1 MALAAPGL
9 APGGG
14 RMTDAP
20 SLRSGEDGR
29 ARLRDLLPRA
39 RAYRLQLGAAAALS
53 LLGTAATLAQPL
65 LIATTL
71 RAISGQGSPT
81 QPVTVLVVV
90 FVAGATAGAA
100 RTYLL
105 GWIGEALVR
114 DLRVQLA
121 EHLLVLPVAVH
132 DHLRAGDL
140 LSRVSTDTATLR
152 AALTSGPVN
161 AVTGVLTMAGA
172 IVLMSTLDAWLLLL
186 TLGAV
191 AVAGLALG
199 LVIPR
204 ARSAGAEAQ
213 ASIGALTSVLERALR
228 AIRTIKASRAE
239 PREAAGIRAAA
250 GRAFTAGVRI
260 ERIQAT
266 IDPTVTVAV
275 QGSFLVVLGVGGAR
289 VAAGSLEIADLVA
302 FLLYLTTLVVPLV
315 AVLTFLNETQAA
327 LAAFARIQDV
337 LREPAEDLGRP
348 GPSVVRDEGHG
359 GAARVQFDQVT
370 FGYRSRQPVL
380 RGVSF
385 VVPPGSRTAVVG
397 PSGAGKTT
405 LLSLLER
412 FYDADS
418 GVVRLDGRDVG
429 ELTLAQVRAAT
440 AYVEQDAPVLA
451 GTLRE
456 NLLLAAPDA
465 TEGQLDDVLH
475 RTMLLGLVQRL
486 PDALDSQVGDSGVL
500 LSGGERQRIAIARAL
515 LTHPRLLLLDEATS
529 QLDALNEQ
537 ALRETVRRVAGR
549 HCTVIIVAHR
559 LSTVR
564 DADQIVLLDRGR
576 VVGTGSHELLLARS
590 DLYQRL
596 VRGQLASS
604 DTTAARATAGHA

>member
-20 SLRSGEDGR
+20 SSRSGEDGR

-172 IVLMSTLDAWLLLL
+172 IVLMATLDAWLLLL

-348 GPSVVRDEGHG
+348 APSVVRGEGHG
-359 GAARVQFDQVT
+359 AAARVEFDQVT

-385 VVPPGSRTAVVG
+385 AVPPGSRTAVVG

-456 NLLLAAPDA
+456 NLLLAAPEA

-564 DADQIVLLDRGR
+564 DADQIVLLDQGR
-576 VVGTGSHELLLARS
+576 VAGTGSHELLLARS